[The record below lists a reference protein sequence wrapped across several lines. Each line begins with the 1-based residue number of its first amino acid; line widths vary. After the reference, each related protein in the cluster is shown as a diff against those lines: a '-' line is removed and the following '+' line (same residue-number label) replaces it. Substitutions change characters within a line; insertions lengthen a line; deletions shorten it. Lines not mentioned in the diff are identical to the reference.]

1 MAAKRILILYNR
13 IPYPLNDGGN
23 IAVNAMIEG
32 YHNAGWEVFLLAMNT
47 TRHYIDAEKLRSI
60 YNYLDGFETVDIDNN
75 LKPLG
80 LLKNFFLSTKPNH
93 ADRFFHPAFTQKLQQ
108 VISSFKPDVV
118 QVENIY
124 LAEYLPA
131 IKAATDALTVLRLHN
146 IEYQV
151 WGRLAGSTHNPVKG
165 LYLQN
170 LARRLKSYE
179 RKVWKAFDLLLPITD
194 TDKQTVLQSEQGNEI
209 LTVPV
214 GLDFDKIPLPTDKVK
229 WESYHIGAMD
239 WQPNAAGIWWFIH
252 NVWPSI
258 HKEFPHFKFYFAGR
272 NMPEKFKEL
281 EFPNVICE
289 GEVTDANKFIA
300 DKKILFVPL
309 HSGGGIR
316 VKILEAMAQ
325 GKLVISTDVG
335 MQGIE
340 AVWGKHY
347 LSANTPD
354 EFVLTLK
361 WALNNKEKATEVAA
375 NATSFVRTNYD
386 SNTIFSTLINKIDN
400 ALTR

>member
-1 MAAKRILILYNR
+1 M
-13 IPYPLNDGGN
+13 
-23 IAVNAMIEG
+23 
-32 YHNAGWEVFLLAMNT
+32 
-47 TRHYIDAEKLRSI
+47 
-60 YNYLDGFETVDIDNN
+60 
-75 LKPLG
+75 
-80 LLKNFFLSTKPNH
+80 
-93 ADRFFHPAFTQKLQQ
+93 
-108 VISSFKPDVV
+108 V

-131 IKAATDALTVLRLHN
+131 IKEITDALTVLRLHN

-151 WGRLAGSTHNPVKG
+151 WGRLAGSTRNPIKS
-165 LYLQN
+165 LYLRN
-170 LARRLKSYE
+170 LSHRLKLYE
-179 RKVWKAFDLLLPITD
+179 SNAWKAFDLLLPITH
-194 TDKQTVLQSEQGNEI
+194 TDKQVVQQSENRNEI

-214 GLDFDKIPLPTDKVK
+214 GLDFEKIPSPTDKVK
-229 WESYHIGAMD
+229 WEGYHIGAMD
-239 WQPNAAGIWWFIH
+239 WQPNAAGIWWFLH
-252 NVWPSI
+252 RVWPYI
-258 HKEFPHFKFYFAGR
+258 HREFPHFKFYFAGR

-281 EFPNVICE
+281 VLPNVICE
-289 GEVTDANKFIA
+289 GEVADANGFIA

-361 WALNNKEKATEVAA
+361 WALNNKEKAIEVAA
-375 NATSFVRTNYD
+375 NAISFVRTNYD
-386 SNTIFSTLINKIDN
+386 NKTIFNTLINKIDN
-400 ALTR
+400 ALGSHL